1 MRSPRGRHA
10 VKRCRQCGA
19 QRSASDWA
27 CASCGFQPLERGGII
42 YFAPESAGGTGGDA
56 FYQHDAL
63 FAAEQSHFWFRGRER
78 LVVWALQRHFPS
90 AATLLDVGCGRGSLL
105 AGIRRHVPAIQLAGA
120 ELLDAGLKA
129 ARPRLAPDI
138 RLYQLDA
145 TALPF
150 DREFDVVTSCD
161 VLEHIDD
168 DRAVLRELFRAVI
181 PGGGIIVTVPQ
192 HRWLWSAVDAYS
204 HHRRRYVRTELV
216 SAIEQAGFVVERVT
230 SFVTSL
236 LPLILLLRLRKQR
249 LDDGFDPTA
258 ELKIGALPNAV
269 LGRMLGA
276 DIAAIRMGAS
286 LPVGSSLLAV
296 ARRPAE

>member
-1 MRSPRGRHA
+1 M
-10 VKRCRQCGA
+10 KICQRCGS
-19 QRSASDWA
+19 QRSASDWS
-27 CASCGFQPLERGGII
+27 CAACGFEPPDRDGIV

-56 FYQHDAL
+56 VYQHAAL
-63 FAAEQSHFWFRGRER
+63 FAAERSHFWFRGRER
-78 LVVWALQRHFPS
+78 LVVWALRQHFP
-90 AATLLDVGCGRGSLL
+90 AAASLLDVGCGRGSLL
-105 AGIRRHVPAIQLAGA
+105 DGIRRAAPSIRLAGA
-120 ELLDAGLKA
+120 ELLDAGLKF
-129 ARPRLAPDI
+129 ARQRLGSDI
-138 RLYQLDA
+138 SLYQLDA

-168 DRAVLRELFRAVI
+168 DRAVLREMFRAVV

-204 HHRRRYVRTELV
+204 HHRRRYVRAELV

-230 SFVTSL
+230 SFMTAL
-236 LPLILLLRLRKQR
+236 LPLLLVLRMRRQR

-258 ELKIGALPNAV
+258 ELKIGAVPNAL
-269 LGRMLGA
+269 LGRALGV
-276 DIAAIRMGAS
+276 DIATIRMGAS

>member
-1 MRSPRGRHA
+1 MNTCPRCGSPRSALDSG
-10 VKRCRQCGA
+10 CGA
-19 QRSASDWA
+19 
-27 CASCGFQPLERGGII
+27 CGFQPSVRDGIV
-42 YFAPESAGGTGGDA
+42 YFAPGSAGGTGGDA
-56 FYQHDAL
+56 VYQHEAL

-78 LVVWALQRHFPS
+78 LVVWALRRHFPS

-105 AGIRRHVPAIQLAGA
+105 AGIRARVPALRLAGA
-120 ELLDAGLKA
+120 ELLDTGLKF
-129 ARPRLAPDI
+129 ARQRLAADI
-138 RLYQLDA
+138 GLYQLDA

-168 DRAVLRELFRAVI
+168 DRAVLREIFRAVV

-204 HHRRRYVRTELV
+204 HHRRRYARRELV
-216 SAIEQAGFVVERVT
+216 SAIEAAGFVVERVT
-230 SFVTSL
+230 SFMTSL
-236 LPLILLLRLRKQR
+236 LPLLLVLRLRRQR
-249 LDDGFDPTA
+249 LDEGFDPTA

-269 LGRMLGA
+269 LGGMLGV
-276 DIAAIRMGAS
+276 DIAAVRMGAS
-286 LPVGSSLLAV
+286 LPAGSSLLAV